1 MIQIYSPSNT
11 DYTHN
16 GDCVLMPTRC
26 EITAEINGAWSLQ
39 LEHPIDDDGRWR
51 YIEENAVL
59 KVPTWMVNKLQRYR
73 IREVEKTD
81 TMIAATAYPVFFDSR
96 DDAYIFDIRISNKT
110 GQQALTQ
117 LLTAAPAKYSAS
129 SDLVLIRQSEVFQN
143 CNLLEAITGPFR
155 ERWGGEILY
164 DNNTVVVNQTIGGD
178 YGVTVEYGKNI
189 VGVNYTVDTTDMAT
203 RIIPYAYNGRQMSG
217 ASPWVDSSLI
227 ATYPKVFIRAMQ
239 FDDIKLAEDA
249 SDDDLT
255 DDSIT
260 VCQTQAD
267 LDTALTAA
275 VNRQYSVE
283 NLDKPKVSMSI
294 DMVSLEDT
302 DEYRD
307 FSSLEE
313 IRLGDTV
320 HCKHSKLGIITDA
333 SVVSITWDCARDR
346 IAAVVLGDFAFDF
359 VRDSGLDEIRM
370 GIEQM
375 AANLNA
381 DGSLMAERI
390 KGLLDGMVCQLNAQY
405 TAAKRQDV
413 MAILFENLDPQSP
426 LYGALGIGTQG
437 FQISKERTQDGK
449 GWVWTTAATADGI
462 VADTVVTGTISDKAG
477 ISYWDLDNGDMSIVA
492 NSFKLVSGG
501 SQKTIQELIEE
512 GTSGNLLID
521 PIGLSTD
528 YWTIHGTLTTGQTD
542 PLGGTNAVMLTP
554 ASDEGYIQARKD
566 TNTPFDTMGSKYR
579 LTVWLKASQAA
590 TYFDDN
596 PIRLHFNRV
605 ASDDIFPTTTW
616 QQYSMELDVSSI
628 AIGDIVTIGGFGSFT
643 PADGYDL
650 YVYEPRVEKILTD
663 EEVFNMVSDYG
674 ETQGIWVAE
683 NGKLYINM
691 QYLRSGTAKIGGLR
705 NENGLIEVY
714 DNNKVLRSKIDNE
727 GFWFTPTGNFRS
739 SYVKLTDGGME
750 GFQLVSGQNRGG
762 TKYGFEFAQNAI
774 DAVIYFMNNLRFH
787 NSPNAYDSII
797 IKTGQNSGI
806 YIYDNIRT
814 NVNFDEYVVISGRN
828 GSTGYGLNVYHAANF
843 QGGIMTTNIWYSGS
857 LIPTGNSDKR
867 LKTNIAPTDADI
879 IDELNVVQFDWKKD
893 GKHVS
898 AGLIAQDVEQ
908 VLPELVNHESK
919 EGYLG
924 LDYVG
929 LIPHLVKKCQ
939 QQQQEID
946 SLKAEIAEIKAI
958 MKGVCK

>member
-26 EITAEINGAWSLQ
+26 DITAEINGAWSLQ

-73 IREVEKTD
+73 IREVDKTD
-81 TMIAATAYPVFFDSR
+81 TMITATAYPVFFDSR

-129 SDLVLIRQSEVFQN
+129 SDLIGRQSEVFQN
-143 CNLLEAITGPFR
+143 CNLLKAITGPFHD
-155 ERWGGEILY
+155 RWGGEILY
-164 DNNTVVVNQTIGGD
+164 DNNAVVVNQTIGGD

-189 VGVNYTVDTTDMAT
+189 TGVNYTVDTTDMAT

-217 ASPWVDSSLI
+217 ASPWVDSSLV

-249 SDDDLT
+249 SDEDLT

-390 KGLLDGMVCQLNAQY
+390 KGLLDGMVCQLSAQY

-437 FQISKERTQDGK
+437 LQISKQRTQDGK

-462 VADTVVTGTISDKAG
+462 VADTVVTGTISDKSG
-477 ISYWDLDNGDMSIVA
+477 HNYWDLDNGHLVVQAFDTNNHETFYLNSNTGIVRINA
-492 NSFKLVSGG
+492 NSFSLTGKS
-501 SQKTIQELIEE
+501 IQQLIEE
-512 GTSGNLLID
+512 DKFDPNNLLLE
-521 PIGLSTD
+521 PIELPTTL
-528 YWTIHGTLTTGQTD
+528 YWLYGSVTRGQTD
-542 PLGGTNAVMLTP
+542 PYGGTNAVKLQPVSGGEGFISSLSTNAP
-554 ASDEGYIQARKD
+554 AKVAGRRYQLK
-566 TNTPFDTMGSKYR
+566 
-579 LTVWLKASQAA
+579 VWLRSSVDADMFTGNSIK
-590 TYFDDN
+590 
-596 PIRLHFNRV
+596 LHLSGV
-605 ASDDIFPTTTW
+605 ASDDIYPTTSW
-616 QQYSMELDVSSI
+616 NEYSMEMLADSSSDGV
-628 AIGDIVTIGGFGSFT
+628 ATICGMSSFT
-643 PADGYDL
+643 ASNGYDL
-650 YVYEPRVEKILTD
+650 YVYNPRVYA
-663 EEVFNMVSDYG
+663 V
-674 ETQGIWVAE
+674 ETQEEAYNRLTNDGALRGIYMD
-683 NGKLYINM
+683 NGQLFINM
-691 QYLRSGTAKIGGLR
+691 DYLQAGTAKFGGP
-705 NENGLIEVY
+705 NNGNGSIEVY
-714 DNNKVLRSKIDNE
+714 DSNNHRSLLIDND
-727 GFWFTPTGNFRS
+727 R
-739 SYVKLTDGGME
+739 
-750 GFQLVSGQNRGG
+750 
-762 TKYGFEFAQNAI
+762 FEFESTADTYNDYLTSYYGSQQTFYARLKADSLYNLIGCIGAWAYYGYDVVTQKNRWTYPLGICANEAI
-774 DAVIYFMNNLRFH
+774 QFFI
-787 NSPNAYDSII
+787 
-797 IKTGQNSGI
+797 
-806 YIYDNIRT
+806 
-814 NVNFDEYVVISGRN
+814 
-828 GSTGYGLNVYHAANF
+828 GSS
-843 QGGIMTTNIWYSGS
+843 MTTNNNIVTIRKDGSIGNRFVVSGKVYANS
-857 LIPTGNSDKR
+857 YENNSDRR
-867 LKTNIAPTDADI
+867 LKNNIVPVKTDI
-879 IDELNVVQFDWKKD
+879 IDDLKPVSFDWKES
-893 GKHVS
+893 GEHVS
-898 AGLIAQDVEQ
+898 SGFIAQDVQ
-908 VLPELVNHESK
+908 KILPELVSLKDDGMLSLNYI
-919 EGYLG
+919 GI
-924 LDYVG
+924 
-929 LIPHLVKKCQ
+929 IPHLVHKVQ
-939 QQQQEID
+939 QQQKEID

-958 MKGVCK
+958 LKGVYK

>member
-81 TMIAATAYPVFFDSR
+81 TMITATAYPVFFDSR

-110 GQQALTQ
+110 AQQALTQ

-129 SDLVLIRQSEVFQN
+129 SDLIGRQSEVFQN

-164 DNNTVVVNQTIGGD
+164 DNNAVVVNQTIGGD

-189 VGVNYTVDTTDMAT
+189 TGVNYTVDTTDMAT

-217 ASPWVDSSLI
+217 ASPWVDSSLV
-227 ATYPKVFIRAMQ
+227 ASYPKVFIRAMQ

-320 HCKHSKLGIITDA
+320 HCKHSKLGIITNA
-333 SVVSITWDCARDR
+333 TVVSITWDCARDR

-390 KGLLDGMVCQLNAQY
+390 KGLLDGMVCQLGAQY

-437 FQISKERTQDGK
+437 FQISKQRTQDGK

-512 GTSGNLLID
+512 GTSDNLLID

-554 ASDEGYIQARKD
+554 ANDEGYIQARKD

-590 TYFDDN
+590 SSFDDN
-596 PIRLHFNRV
+596 PIKLYFNRV
-605 ASDDIFPTTTW
+605 PSDDIYPTTTW
-616 QQYSMELDVSSI
+616 EQYSMELEVSSI
-628 AIGDIVTIGGFGSFT
+628 AIGDIVTIGGFGSFA
-643 PADGYDL
+643 PADGYNL

-691 QYLRSGTAKIGGLR
+691 QYLRSGTAKIGGLG
-705 NENGLIEVY
+705 NTNGVINVY
-714 DNNKVLRSKIDNE
+714 DANGALRSRVDSN
-727 GFWFTPTGNFRS
+727 GFSFTSTGNFNSNYTR
-739 SYVKLTDGGME
+739 LTDSGLEAWQSIGG
-750 GFQLVSGQNRGG
+750 LNYGG
-762 TKYGFEFAQNAI
+762 ICYSFEFGNNAI
-774 DAVIYFMNNLRFH
+774 DAVVKFNTNFRLYHMASGTDALNVSNNGITFNRNILSAAGF
-787 NSPNAYDSII
+787 NGY
-797 IKTGQNSGI
+797 I
-806 YIYDNIRT
+806 YIH
-814 NVNFDEYVVISGRN
+814 GR
-828 GSTGYGLNVYHAANF
+828 HA
-843 QGGIMTTNIWYSGS
+843 T
-857 LIPTGNSDKR
+857 TGNSLEASYDIHTDGNVTCVVCYESSDER
-867 LKTNIAPTDADI
+867 LKKNIKTIDADI
-879 IDELNVVQFDWKKD
+879 IDDLRVVSFDWKKTD
-893 GKHVS
+893 EHVS
-898 AGLIAQDVEQ
+898 AGMIAQEVREIC
-908 VLPELVNHESK
+908 PELVK
-919 EGYLG
+919 EQHDGMLTLNYTG
-924 LDYVG
+924 V
-929 LIPHLVKKCQ
+929 IPHLVHKVQ
-939 QQQQEID
+939 QQQKEID

-958 MKGVCK
+958 LKGGV